1 MFKKIRIGLLP
12 RIVIAI
18 ALAIALGGV
27 MPIAGLRFFATFS
40 SIFGNFLQFVIP
52 LIIIGLIVPAIA
64 DIGRSAGFLLG
75 LTVLIAYVDGA
86 LAGFFAYFTSE
97 AVFPSLIPAQA
108 TVAAKDVGV
117 AVEPFFTIKMPP
129 LFDVVSSL
137 VLAFVL
143 GLGMAYTPS
152 QTLRNFFSE
161 FRRII
166 AGLIRRAIIPLLPLY
181 IFCIFLAMTYSGESM
196 RVLRV
201 FMGII
206 GVIFAMHVVWL
217 MIEFCIAGAV
227 AKKNPLRLLWGM
239 VPAYATALGT
249 SSSAAT
255 IPVTL
260 QQTLKNGVSE
270 SVAAFVVPL
279 CATIH
284 MPGSILKITSCAV
297 ALMLMQGMPFDV
309 EMFTAFILSLG
320 IMAIAAPGVPGGTIM
335 AALAILS
342 SILGFKEADQALMIA
357 LYIVMDSFGTAGN
370 VTGDGA
376 VALIVDKIRLRKDA
390 ARYHISKS

>member
-1 MFKKIRIGLLP
+1 
-12 RIVIAI
+12 
-18 ALAIALGGV
+18 
-27 MPIAGLRFFATFS
+27 
-40 SIFGNFLQFVIP
+40 
-52 LIIIGLIVPAIA
+52 
-64 DIGRSAGFLLG
+64 
-75 LTVLIAYVDGA
+75 
-86 LAGFFAYFTSE
+86 
-97 AVFPSLIPAQA
+97 
-108 TVAAKDVGV
+108 
-117 AVEPFFTIKMPP
+117 
-129 LFDVVSSL
+129 
-137 VLAFVL
+137 
-143 GLGMAYTPS
+143 MAYTPS

-181 IFCIFLAMTYSGESM
+181 IFCIFLTMTYSGESM

-217 MIEFCIAGAV
+217 IIEFCIAGAV

-376 VALIVDKIRLRKDA
+376 VALIVDKIHLRKDA